1 MGEEQQYIPL
11 SQLEAV
17 VDKLVEKKMQEKFGT
32 ITERLPSVIAS
43 LLKGGEKQDN
53 NSPTTTEWLNPQD
66 ASKVLGRSVRYLS
79 KMVDEGVLRLKVQN
93 VRLPEVRDIRL
104 PGSARPSYQ
113 YHIERCQKRLTI
125 PPEER

>member
-17 VDKLVEKKMQEKFGT
+17 VDAMVEKKMREKFGA
-32 ITERLPSVIAS
+32 IAS
-43 LLKGGEKQDN
+43 LLGEN
-53 NSPTTTEWLNPQD
+53 PPENSPKTTEWLNPQD
-66 ASKVLGRSVRYLS
+66 ASKLLGRSVRYLS
-79 KMVDEGVLRLKVQN
+79 KMVDEGILRLQAKN
-93 VRLPEVRDIRL
+93 VRLPEVRDVRL

-113 YHIERCQKRLTI
+113 YHVERCQKRLTV